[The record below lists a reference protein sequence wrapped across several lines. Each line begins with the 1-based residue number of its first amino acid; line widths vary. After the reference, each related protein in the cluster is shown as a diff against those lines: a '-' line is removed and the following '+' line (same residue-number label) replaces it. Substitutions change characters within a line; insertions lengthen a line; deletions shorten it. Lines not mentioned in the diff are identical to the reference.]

1 MNTIKSNIQQLA
13 LVILQSAV
21 SKIET
26 NFPSVYSKDDVKVV
40 LAEVNQDIQEMI
52 ENLELPEQ
60 TNAIDKDGLINELV
74 DALCDSPENY
84 IEVEGDSFSINYRNE
99 VQLDEW
105 SVEVRTGDLRPIISK
120 AINQHLNNEE

>member
-40 LAEVNQDIQEMI
+40 LAKVNQDIQEMI
-52 ENLELPEQ
+52 EKLELPEQ
-60 TNAIDKDGLINELV
+60 TTAIYKDKLVNELV
-74 DALCDSPENY
+74 DALCNSPKDY
-84 IEVEGDSFSINYRNE
+84 IEVEGEAFRINYRNE
-99 VQLDEW
+99 VELDEW
-105 SVEVRTGDLRPIISK
+105 NVEVRTNDLRPIITD